1 MLDNTPNQ
9 PSKFRTKNCVEIN
22 NVPRRTYN
30 TSNQIKFKTS
40 MIKLNLCDYSDAYI
54 LLSGTITAAKVAVG
68 RGNNNIQ
75 VVFQSYAPFTDC
87 IREINNT

>member
-1 MLDNTPNQ
+1 
-9 PSKFRTKNCVEIN
+9 
-22 NVPRRTYN
+22 
-30 TSNQIKFKTS
+30 